1 MRQSSHQEQEAGPV
15 FDKPNMPDGLWQEKI
30 GMAMNISVVR
40 IESGH
45 FGLVDKAVPAGMVGI
60 AKLLPDAG
68 ERAMM
73 NTRAVFIVQG
83 LLALPYRLGLGTG
96 LTIPATANKY

>member
-1 MRQSSHQEQEAGPV
+1 
-15 FDKPNMPDGLWQEKI
+15 
-30 GMAMNISVVR
+30 VVR

-45 FGLVDKAVPAGMVGI
+45 FGLVDKAVKAGMVGI

-73 NTRAVFIVQG
+73 NTRAFLIVQD
-83 LLALPYRLGLGTG
+83 LLALPYRLALGTG
-96 LTIPATANKY
+96 LTILTTANT